1 LLVGMCGLDLYV
13 RCSCKV
19 GNVAKG
25 ICGSWVGILG
35 EGCGG
40 GTKASLRMKI
50 AMVDA
55 NGVCD

>member
-1 LLVGMCGLDLYV
+1 MCGLDLYV
-13 RCSCKV
+13 RCSCTI

-55 NGVCD
+55 NGMCD